1 VLAFGVCS
9 ACGGGVDVSGEVE
22 CAADQVADGGEDGG
36 GVSGADLMRVT
47 RTPKHIAALTIP
59 GTAALSLTARNA
71 KAPTAAH
78 SSTSG
83 SGAPVR
89 P

>member
-1 VLAFGVCS
+1 
-9 ACGGGVDVSGEVE
+9 
-22 CAADQVADGGEDGG
+22 
-36 GVSGADLMRVT
+36 MRVT

-71 KAPTAAH
+71 KVPTAAH
-78 SSTSG
+78 PSTSG
-83 SGAPVR
+83 TGAPVR